1 MIGRA
6 MIFAAQMTILAA
18 VSNPVSAAI
27 LSEPNYTARCQMCHQ
42 RNGEGVAGQFPRLS
56 GRVDKIAGTDQ
67 GRRYLIL
74 VVLHG
79 IVGGITVE
87 GRGITG
93 FMPPMGVLKDDQIA
107 SILNALSATGAKK
120 PRLFTASEV
129 AKVRAEGRM
138 SASQTAAERAKLVSA
153 GLLP

>member
-1 MIGRA
+1 MIGRVVN
-6 MIFAAQMTILAA
+6 FAARMAILAT
-18 VSNPVSAAI
+18 VSNPVWAAP

-56 GRVDKIAGTDQ
+56 GRVDKIAATAQ

-79 IVGGITVE
+79 IAGGITVE

-93 FMPPMGVLKDDQIA
+93 FMPPMGVLKDEQIA

-120 PRLFTASEV
+120 PAPFTASEV
-129 AKVRAEGRM
+129 AGVRAQGRM
-138 SASQTAAERAKLVSA
+138 SATQIAAERTKLVAA